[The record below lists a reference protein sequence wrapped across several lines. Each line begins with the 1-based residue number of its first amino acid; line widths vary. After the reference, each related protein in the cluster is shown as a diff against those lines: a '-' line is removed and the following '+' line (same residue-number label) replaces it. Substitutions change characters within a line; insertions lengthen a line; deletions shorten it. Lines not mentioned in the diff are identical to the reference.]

1 MTEPR
6 GQLDD
11 IWSES
16 STVGELAR
24 AVELYVVLP
33 DGTWHGEAPPG
44 EELRA
49 ALAPLVTRV
58 LATGEPL
65 TEEIELAVDGS
76 RRPRWSVVLRA
87 TPGGGAAVALQDCSS
102 MAKIQ
107 SKLHRYELV
116 QSASREAIWDW
127 NPITGET
134 WWNVRHYELLQYP
147 LDHPASFEAW
157 ASRIHPDDR
166 ARVLGGFERTVE
178 SDAVTWEGEYRIALP
193 DGQEMIV
200 HDRGYIERNESGRPA
215 RMIGLLADVTEQREA
230 ERSLRESEERFRQ
243 IAETVNEVFWLT
255 NREGTR
261 AIYVSPAFEAVYGR
275 PREDVMQDTR
285 NLLRYIHEEDQARVG
300 HAMSL
305 LPQPLDETYR
315 VVRPDG
321 SIAWIRDRA
330 FPVRD
335 AAGQVTRLA
344 GLATNITEQ
353 KRLEE
358 QLLQAQKL
366 ESIGRLAGGV
376 AHDFNNLLTV
386 ILSGVAL
393 ISRRLPHTGELAE
406 DLEAVREAARRA
418 ARLTSQLLSFARK
431 QVVAPTRID
440 LSAMAREM
448 DQLLRRVIG
457 EHIELVTVLTSDLGP
472 VRADRGQ
479 LEQVIMN
486 LLVNARDAMPDG
498 GRVTLETADL
508 VLGPDRDRRYAA
520 VAPGAYVALRVSDQG
535 PGIPPEALPHLFEPF
550 FTTKEVGR
558 GTGLG
563 LATCYGIVQQAGGHI
578 LVRSEPGRG
587 ATFEVLLPR
596 DSGDGERREASAPEG
611 LELPRG
617 REIVLFVE
625 DDPAVRQVGVR
636 ILTDSGYQVIAAS
649 SGPEALRLHAAAPHA
664 IDLLVTDVVMPR
676 MSGIELAR
684 ELRALRPGLRVLYTS
699 GYTDSALVDP
709 ALAQPRSAFLPKPYL
724 LDTLL
729 AQVRALLDA

>member
-1 MTEPR
+1 MTAEQGDKR
-6 GQLDD
+6 GLPAGDARERAGG
-11 IWSES
+11 I
-16 STVGELAR
+16 ELHVA
-24 AVELYVVLP
+24 LP
-33 DGTWHGEAPPG
+33 DGSWDGVPPAGEQ
-44 EELRA
+44 LRA
-49 ALAPLVTRV
+49 SLAPLVREV
-58 LATGEPL
+58 LAT
-65 TEEIELAVDGS
+65 
-76 RRPRWSVVLRA
+76 RRPIAHEILLPADGTRPRRWSVALRPL
-87 TPGGGAAVALQDCSS
+87 PGGGAAVALQDCSGQ
-102 MAKIQ
+102 AEIQ
-107 SKLHRYELV
+107 ASLHRYDLV
-116 QSASREAIWDW
+116 RSSSREAIWDW
-127 NPITGET
+127 EPSTGDT
-134 WWNVRHYELLQYP
+134 WWNARYRELLGYP

-157 ASRIHPDDR
+157 ACCIHPEDR
-166 ARVLGGFERTVE
+166 DRVLGGLDRTVE
-178 SDAVTWEGEYRIALP
+178 SGAVTWESEYRMTLL
-193 DGQEMIV
+193 DGREMIV
-200 HDRGYIERNESGRPA
+200 HDRGYIERDESGRPV
-215 RMIGLLADVTEQREA
+215 RLIGLLADVTEQRAA

-243 IAETVNEVFWLT
+243 LAETINEVFWLG
-255 NREGTR
+255 NHDGTE
-261 AIYVSPAFEAVYGR
+261 AIYVSPAFETVWGR
-275 PREDVMQDTR
+275 SRDEVMRNPR
-285 NLLRYIHEEDQARVG
+285 NLLAFVHEEDRAAV
-300 HAMSL
+300 AEV
-305 LPQPLDETYR
+305 LPQQPLGTYDVTYR
-315 VVRPDG
+315 IVRPDG

-330 FPVRD
+330 YPVRD
-335 AAGQVTRLA
+335 AGGQVTRIA
-344 GLATNITEQ
+344 GLATDITEQ

-386 ILSGVAL
+386 IMSGVAL
-393 ISRRLPHTGELAE
+393 ISRRLPSTGELAE

-431 QVVAPTRID
+431 QVIAPTRLD

-457 EHIELVTVLTSDLGP
+457 EDIELVTVLTSDLGP

-498 GRVTLETADL
+498 GRVTLETANL

-520 VAPGAYVALRVSDQG
+520 VAPGEYVVLRVSDQG

-578 LVRSEPGRG
+578 LVRSDAGRG

-596 DSGDGERREASAPEG
+596 DSGEGELRAAGAAERVEQPG
-611 LELPRG
+611 G

-636 ILTDSGYQVIAAS
+636 ILTESGYQVIAAS
-649 SGPEALRLHAAAPHA
+649 SGPEALRLHAAAPRA

-676 MSGIELAR
+676 MSGLELAR
-684 ELRALRPGLRVLYTS
+684 ELRAVRPDLRVLYTS
-699 GYTDSALVDP
+699 GYTDGALVDP